1 MKNFRIN
8 GLIVD
13 ADAIGKGLYGIIC
26 DKGEEAIVAF
36 GMIPKWS
43 IDLLQKSLREKI
55 VSTAA
60 VQRGVTVEA
69 MKPFLDEK
77 EIKRT
82 MAEIEHQVVLGI
94 YSAASA
100 AGRMVC

>member
-1 MKNFRIN
+1 MKIN
-8 GLIVD
+8 GLVVD
-13 ADAIGKGLYGIIC
+13 ADAIGKGLYGLIC

-36 GMIPKWS
+36 GMIPKWA
-43 IDLLQKSLREKI
+43 IDLMQQPLREKI

-69 MKPFLDEK
+69 FKPFLDEK

-94 YSAASA
+94 YNAASV
-100 AGRMVC
+100 AGRMVV